1 MKGSDSK
8 KGVFAIDK
16 RRNPRFN
23 VELPLDY
30 SRITDKENYHGT
42 LANANEGGILVYLPE
57 RLDIGDLFKIKIFF
71 AKESELNTIE
81 AIAKVVWVDSAAGKS
96 AGEYRYGMQMQSYYK
111 GDIHKFRS
119 LLKEVERTHDHQ
131 R

>member
-1 MKGSDSK
+1 MRGSEPK
-8 KGVFAIDK
+8 KGVFVIEK

-30 SRITDKENYHGT
+30 SPINEKENYHGT
-42 LANANEGGILVYLPE
+42 VANANDGGILAYLPE
-57 RLDIGDLFKIKIFF
+57 RLELGDLFKIKIFF
-71 AKESELNTIE
+71 AKELELNTIE
-81 AIAKVVWVDSAAGKS
+81 AIAKIVWVDSAARKS
-96 AGEYRYGMQMQSYYK
+96 AGEYRYGLQLQSFYK

-119 LLKEVERTHDHQ
+119 LLKEVEKTHVHQ